1 MEKISRIIYS
11 VFYLILFINSFFL
24 FCIFIYCLFNI
35 LTLNRELVLKF
46 LYIFIG
52 LCSLMIA
59 LLITDVILNERIK
72 K

>member
-1 MEKISRIIYS
+1 MEKISRIIYGM
-11 VFYLILFINSFFL
+11 FYLILFINTFFL

-52 LCSLMIA
+52 LCLLMIA